1 MLPVNMSPAGFEGDA
16 EKRTLKLAMAHP
28 EVVGSQI
35 VLEMVLNEGHS
46 E

>member
-1 MLPVNMSPAGFEGDA
+1 MTLGGSAGA

-28 EVVGSQI
+28 EIQGSQI

>member
-1 MLPVNMSPAGFEGDA
+1 MTPLGSAGSS

-28 EVVGSQI
+28 EIQGSQI
-35 VLEMVLNEGHS
+35 VLEMVLNEGHL

>member
-1 MLPVNMSPAGFEGDA
+1 MTPTGFAGA
-16 EKRTLKLAMAHP
+16 TEKRTLKLAMAHP
-28 EVVGSQI
+28 EIAGSQI